1 MSEKLKKKKE
11 EEKVHKKHQISLPAG
26 TLQPRALE
34 KMSKKTNMER
44 MQLKTM
50 EVSMSPEALK
60 TKLLTFTVNSL
71 KQPRASFQIKKK
83 KKQTKNA
90 MNLPVGVILYI

>member
-44 MQLKTM
+44 MLKTM